1 MLDSQLVALINKDYA
16 DFVNLSS
23 SIQGTDV
30 MINSVRAALSR
41 VASEVNLVAN
51 SVESR
56 SLLLQDRQ
64 AQLRGAEDARRALMR
79 LTAIHNLLEELEQL
93 LQKGVRR
100 TVIDRVVALFTELN
114 FNVSRSQ
121 QSRFVAELKP
131 RLAAAEQS
139 MERALKEQFLEA
151 LSNGDRAAM
160 AHAMRA
166 YTAMSRE
173 SVPRTLFRNVV
184 MGPLVA
190 EIVNIKVLL
199 EF

>member
-1 MLDSQLVALINKDYA
+1 
-16 DFVNLSS
+16 
-23 SIQGTDV
+23 
-30 MINSVRAALSR
+30 
-41 VASEVNLVAN
+41 VNLVAN

-79 LTAIHNLLEELEQL
+79 LAAIHNLLEELEQL
-93 LQKGVRR
+93 LQSGVRR
-100 TVIDRVVALFTELN
+100 TVMDRIVALFTELS

-121 QSRFVAELKP
+121 QSRFVVELKP
-131 RLAAAEQS
+131 RLLAAEQS

-173 SVPRTLFRNVV
+173 SVPRALFRNVV
-184 MGPLVA
+184 MGPLIA
-190 EIVNIKVLL
+190 EIVTLKVV
-199 EF
+199 